1 MLRKGARRDW
11 LPAPQTR
18 VRRDTP
24 LLTGFPRSG
33 RAVARGAGP
42 NPRLAPEVAGGT
54 VVSSSGPALPDH
66 EQARQ
71 DPAGEQRKPASART
85 VIWHSALEF
94 LLTFVLLFG
103 VVTFVRWVIG
113 PSAVSRAVPQIHL
126 QLVIVGSAVA
136 LLVAGLILSPAGRV
150 SGGHMNPRDLAGDV
164 ALRGFPRRRRA
175 ALHGVA
181 ARRLSARSAGS
192 GRGLGQLSRPAP
204 GVLRRAPAGS
214 QLVSVAAVRHRG
226 ARGRRPG
233 GLTGRRPAGC
243 YRSVVLRVITRAG
256 AVRAWSAGSVA
267 GSMDR
272 CGRVRS
278 SQPGSHQLARPDRCM
293 TAGTRRV
300 RRKKASSK
308 TAAARPIPISPM
320 DCWMPTRRRPLEH
333 PVHVG
338 LGEQPNSATG

>member
-226 ARGRRPG
+226 AQHVRHRAHHRVLPERALACGRGPLDMRAPRRRRYRGARHLVRGQRQPGQAIRPRPQFRRDPVPSCKSRVPRIRVPSVIFDAQRCRSSRRPRQALRRPAAGAGDGAGCRPG
-233 GLTGRRPAGC
+233 G
-243 YRSVVLRVITRAG
+243 VH
-256 AVRAWSAGSVA
+256 WST
-267 GSMDR
+267 
-272 CGRVRS
+272 
-278 SQPGSHQLARPDRCM
+278 QCM
-293 TAGTRRV
+293 
-300 RRKKASSK
+300 
-308 TAAARPIPISPM
+308 
-320 DCWMPTRRRPLEH
+320 
-333 PVHVG
+333 
-338 LGEQPNSATG
+338 